1 MSSKLP
7 VFWRRIRLL
16 AKSVP
21 LRVYRRIFRLI
32 LLGVL
37 ALITT
42 LCVPA
47 LSVQRVEGTSESVF
61 QKRCCHPAGAKHSRS
76 NFWDLPKIGR
86 PNASPL
92 HFSGLA
98 KTSQT
103 PSEALTQTSNAQLL
117 LQQGIELYDAERFFE
132 AIGVWQQAAS
142 AFANQG
148 DSLNQALV
156 LRYLS
161 LAYQH
166 LGQWKEGEEAITQS
180 LKLLDNQK
188 NTADTQAYLD
198 VFAKTLNT
206 QGRLQSAKGQWSEA
220 IETWNRA
227 AATYEQAGNK
237 TGVIGSLINHA
248 QALQALGLSSQAEA
262 ELLQVEQILQQQ
274 SDPELKVTGL
284 QNLGQALR
292 RVGNLSKS
300 QEVLQKS
307 LEVAKEFQLSK
318 ALGSALLEL
327 GNTERA
333 LGNTAIAIGKEED
346 EKKHTQAAI
355 AFYQQAADSPLFR
368 LQAELNLLSLLVETG
383 KWSEAAKLGSTIQA
397 SIASLPPSQTNI
409 YARLNF
415 ARSLTCLNPR
425 IDIEA
430 ISCISRD
437 RSSKLKERL
446 PEPSLATASPST
458 QEIAQ
463 LLATAIQQARSL
475 KDRRA
480 ESYAV
485 GQLGGLYELTKQ
497 WSDAQDLTQQAL
509 LLADQIQSPEIRYR
523 WEWQLGRLSEKRG
536 DRKRAIAAYEEA
548 VKTLKSVK
556 SDLLTINSDVQFS
569 FRDNVEPIHRKLV
582 DLLLRSEGNSQP
594 SQENLKQAI
603 EVIDSLQLAELE
615 NFLSCNLSQTVQL
628 DQDIDKVDEK
638 AAFIYPIILE
648 DRLEV
653 ITKLPGQ
660 PLKHHVTFVK
670 QAEVEKTAIELRA
683 NILRRNRP
691 EVVIAKATQ
700 LYEWLISPLEQDL
713 KNSSEVKTLVFVLD
727 GVLRNIPMSVLYDNK
742 GQEYLMQKPYA
753 IALVPGLQLFDLRP
767 LQRERLKVLIAG
779 VSEKQDVEGRKFD
792 ELPNVVEELQQVGS
806 VVPSE
811 SLLNPKFTEANLQQQ
826 IESGAFSTVHIATH
840 GKFSSDPE
848 ETFILAY
855 NQLLKSNDLNNLLR
869 INSQSPSSIIELLV
883 LSACETAQGD
893 NRATLGL
900 AGIAVRAGAR
910 STLATLWQ
918 VSDRSTAELMEQF
931 YKELTEPE
939 VTKAEALHQ
948 AQLAVFKQYKA
959 PYYWAPYVLVGNW
972 L

>member
-1 MSSKLP
+1 MS
-7 VFWRRIRLL
+7 
-16 AKSVP
+16 
-21 LRVYRRIFRLI
+21 
-32 LLGVL
+32 
-37 ALITT
+37 
-42 LCVPA
+42 
-47 LSVQRVEGTSESVF
+47 VEGTSET
-61 QKRCCHPAGAKHSRS
+61 
-76 NFWDLPKIGR
+76 
-86 PNASPL
+86 
-92 HFSGLA
+92 LA
-98 KTSQT
+98 
-103 PSEALTQTSNAQLL
+103 QTSTARLL
-117 LQQGIELYDAERFFE
+117 LEQGIELYDAERFFE
-132 AIGVWQQAAS
+132 AIGVWQQGLE

-148 DSLNQALV
+148 DSLNQALL

-161 LAYQH
+161 LAYQQ
-166 LGQWKEGEEAITQS
+166 LEQWKEGEEAIAQS

-188 NTADTQAYLD
+188 NIADTQAYLD
-198 VFAKTLNT
+198 VFAKALNT

-227 AATYEQAGNK
+227 AATYEKAGNK

-262 ELLQVEQILQQQ
+262 ELIQVEQILQQQ

-333 LGNTAIAIGKEED
+333 LGNRAIAIGKEED

-355 AFYQQAADSPLFR
+355 AFYQQAANSPTLR

-383 KWSEAAKLGSTIQA
+383 KWSEAAKLGSTIQPA
-397 SIASLPPSQTNI
+397 IASLPPTRTNI
-409 YARLNF
+409 YAQLNF
-415 ARSLTCLNPR
+415 ARSLTKLGR
-425 IDIEA
+425 
-430 ISCISRD
+430 RD
-437 RSSKLKERL
+437 WGVGRREDTSSAFGGQTESGSTI
-446 PEPSLATASPST
+446 PQSPPSPSS
-458 QEIAQ
+458 IAQ
-463 LLATAIQQARSL
+463 ILATAIQQARSL

-485 GQLGGLYELTKQ
+485 GQLGGLYELTEQ

-509 LLADQIQSPEIRYR
+509 LLADEIQSPDIRYR

-582 DLLLRSEGNSQP
+582 DLLLRTEGNSQP

-628 DQDIDKVDEK
+628 DQDIDKVDQK

-653 ITKLPGQ
+653 ISKFPGQ
-660 PLKHHVTFVK
+660 SLRHHVTFVK
-670 QAEVEKTAIELRA
+670 QAEVEKTAIELRR

-691 EVVIAKATQ
+691 EVVIEKAAQ

-779 VSEKQDVEGRKFD
+779 VSEKQDIEGRKFD

-806 VVPSE
+806 VVSSE

-826 IESGAFSTVHIATH
+826 INSGAFSTVHIATH

-855 NQLLKSNDLNNLLR
+855 NELLKSNDLNNLLR
-869 INSQSPSSIIELLV
+869 INNQSPSSIIELLV

>member
-1 MSSKLP
+1 
-7 VFWRRIRLL
+7 
-16 AKSVP
+16 
-21 LRVYRRIFRLI
+21 
-32 LLGVL
+32 
-37 ALITT
+37 
-42 LCVPA
+42 
-47 LSVQRVEGTSESVF
+47 
-61 QKRCCHPAGAKHSRS
+61 
-76 NFWDLPKIGR
+76 
-86 PNASPL
+86 
-92 HFSGLA
+92 
-98 KTSQT
+98 
-103 PSEALTQTSNAQLL
+103 L

-142 AFANQG
+142 AFANRG

-161 LAYQH
+161 LAYQQ
-166 LGQWKEGEEAITQS
+166 LGQWSEAEKAIAQS

-220 IETWNRA
+220 IETWKRA
-227 AATYEQAGNK
+227 AATYEKAGNK

-262 ELLQVEQILQQQ
+262 ELIQVEQILQQQ

-307 LEVAKEFQLSK
+307 LAVAKEFQLSK

-333 LGNTAIAIGKEED
+333 LGNRAIAIGKEED
-346 EKKHTQAAI
+346 EKKHTQVAI

-383 KWSEAAKLGSTIQA
+383 KWSEAAKLGSTIQPA
-397 SIASLPPSQTNI
+397 IASLPPSRTNI
-409 YARLNF
+409 YAQLNF
-415 ARSLTCLNPR
+415 ARSLTKLGR
-425 IDIEA
+425 
-430 ISCISRD
+430 RD
-437 RSSKLKERL
+437 WGVGRREDTSSAFGGQTESGSTI
-446 PEPSLATASPST
+446 PQSPPSPSS
-458 QEIAQ
+458 IAQ
-463 LLATAIQQARSL
+463 ILATAIQQARSL

-485 GQLGGLYELTKQ
+485 GQLGGLYELTEQ

-509 LLADQIQSPEIRYR
+509 LLADEIQSPEIRYR

-628 DQDIDKVDEK
+628 NQDIDKVDQK

-653 ITKLPGQ
+653 ISKLPGQ
-660 PLKHHVTFVK
+660 SLRHHVTFVK
-670 QAEVEKTAIELRA
+670 QAEVEKTAIELRR

-691 EVVIAKATQ
+691 EEVIAKATQ
-700 LYEWLISPLEQDL
+700 LYDWLISPLEQDL

-855 NQLLKSNDLNNLLR
+855 NELLKSNDLNNLLR
-869 INSQSPSSIIELLV
+869 INNQSPSSIIELLV

-910 STLATLWQ
+910 STLSTLWQ
-918 VSDRSTAELMEQF
+918 VSDRSTAELMGQF

-939 VTKAEALHQ
+939 VTKAEALHK
-948 AQLAVFKQYKA
+948 AQLVVFKQYKA